1 MSNCL
6 VLNSTNVIGNNN
18 NTYKYNFI
26 NGMYSIKD
34 AVIAVS
40 NITVPYSWYNITQ
53 AYNNT
58 TFQFTWYGSS
68 TVNYTVA
75 LKPGF
80 I

>member
-6 VLNSTNVIGNNN
+6 VLNSTNVVGNNN

-26 NGMYSIKD
+26 NGMYSIND

-58 TFQFTWYGSS
+58 TFQFTWYGI
-68 TVNYTVA
+68 
-75 LKPGF
+75 LF
-80 I
+80 